1 MGILEMRLLEE
12 AARKSVILQGLLRL
26 VGRVRGLLSRGGSG
40 SSSSSGE
47 STTSLLSRG
56 LGSLFGDLSVSG
68 VKETTT
74 ITVEHG
80 FVKLMVSEGPEIL
93 DYRISI
99 VDPRFFR
106 EGIVSDPV
114 QMSRVLLDTLEDMGG
129 QHRRVIGAVPGYQSN
144 LGQLDLPR
152 TKDMNPG
159 MLIPREA
166 RRTMG
171 VSPET
176 SYLLW
181 RRLPDNVDQS
191 QWLVLSAAWR
201 SITSMVDTVRVSGL
215 SLSTLELRPFALA
228 RAVNQADAI
237 IVWTAADGVDVVIV
251 KDSAPVAHQS
261 AYWGSEP
268 VEGAVLVDRLSTIV
282 ERTIS
287 DYDQRNAVLPISEW
301 VPIYV
306 SGSPAAVESS
316 IDAQVASNLRRSV
329 GQPRPAM
336 MIPSDFPIH
345 DLIVNVG
352 LALWEA

>member
-1 MGILEMRLLEE
+1 M
-12 AARKSVILQGLLRL
+12 
-26 VGRVRGLLSRGGSG
+26 
-40 SSSSSGE
+40 
-47 STTSLLSRG
+47 SRG
-56 LGSLFGDLSVSG
+56 LGSLFEDLSISG

-74 ITVEHG
+74 ITFEHG
-80 FVKLMVSEGPEIL
+80 FVKLMVSEGVEIL
-93 DYRISI
+93 DYRISLA
-99 VDPRFFR
+99 DPRFFR

-114 QMSRVLLDTLEDMGG
+114 QLSRIVVDTLEDMGG
-129 QHRRVIGAVPGYQSN
+129 QHRRIIGAVPGYQSN
-144 LGQLDLPR
+144 LGQLELPR
-152 TKDMNPG
+152 TKNINPSV
-159 MLIPREA
+159 LIPREA

-171 VSPET
+171 ISPET

-191 QWLVLSAAWR
+191 QWLILSAVRR
-201 SITSMVDTVRVSGL
+201 SITAMVDTVRASGL

-237 IVWTAADGVDVVIV
+237 IAWTAADGVDVVIV
-251 KDSAPVAHQS
+251 KDSTPVAHQS

-268 VEGAVLVDRLSTIV
+268 VEGTVLVDRLSTIV

-301 VPIYV
+301 VPLIV
-306 SGSPAAVESS
+306 SGSPASIAGS
-316 IDAQVASNLRRSV
+316 IDTQVAANLRRSV

-336 MIPSDFPIH
+336 MIPTDFPIH